1 MALSLVVPRLRLASA
16 LANPPPPSHIP
27 LPLTLQYPCLPTPLA
42 LFAAEKTSLPRDGA
56 GAAWD
61 CGD

>member
-1 MALSLVVPRLRLASA
+1 MPRLRLASA

-27 LPLTLQYPCLPTPLA
+27 LPLTMPYPGLPTPLA
-42 LFAAEKTSLPRDGA
+42 MFAAEKTSLPRDGA